1 ARVDPSRHRHRP
13 RPPPPPLAQTQE
25 VSDTGWMSR
34 SRAVLTGVLTVCAAF
49 PSFAKAPVSGETL
62 NKIADEGFNHGEV
75 VETAEYL
82 ADHIGGRM
90 TNSPAMRTA
99 ERWTQ
104 ERFKAWGL
112 KNVRTEG
119 YDFGRGWWIE
129 SSRVRMLTPRVLELR
144 AIPIAWTPPTQGAV
158 AAPIIVAPLRTE
170 EDFPDWKGKLSGKI
184 GLVSWPDS
192 AKNDLEPPFR

>member
-1 ARVDPSRHRHRP
+1 MELKRSQTIIAALVAGLIALPGFAK
-13 RPPPPPLAQTQE
+13 PPLGG
-25 VSDTGWMSR
+25 DI
-34 SRAVLTGVLTVCAAF
+34 
-49 PSFAKAPVSGETL
+49 L

-104 ERFKAWGL
+104 ERFRAWGL
-112 KNVRTEG
+112 KNVRTEA

-129 SSRVRMLTPRVLELR
+129 SSRVRMLTPRTL
-144 AIPIAWTPPTQGAV
+144 
-158 AAPIIVAPLRTE
+158 
-170 EDFPDWKGKLSGKI
+170 
-184 GLVSWPDS
+184 
-192 AKNDLEPPFR
+192 